1 MLQIGKLNTLKIVK
15 EVDFGLYLDGGDDG
29 EILLPKRYVPETYK
43 IDEDIEVFIYRDSED
58 RIIATTE
65 TPNAMVGDFA
75 LMEVVSVNKFG
86 AFLDWGLQKD
96 LLVPF
101 REQKQDMEKGKQ
113 YVVFVY
119 LDNETNRIAA
129 SSKLNKYLDN
139 ILPEYEANQQVDI
152 MVVNKSDMGYNA
164 IINNLHWGMLYENE
178 VFKPLERGQKLK
190 AYIKK
195 VRDDEKIDLYLHK
208 AGFDKVEL
216 LTKKIL
222 ETLTDEGG
230 FLEINDKTP
239 SPIIYEIFGESK
251 KTFKKALGILYK
263 KKLININENGIQL
276 LAE

>member
-1 MLQIGKLNTLKIVK
+1 
-15 EVDFGLYLDGGDDG
+15 
-29 EILLPKRYVPETYK
+29 
-43 IDEDIEVFIYRDSED
+43 
-58 RIIATTE
+58 
-65 TPNAMVGDFA
+65 MVGDFA